1 MDERRKHRRLPIKEK
16 TTLAKTDSQAPCLL
30 VDISPGGMKAML
42 NSDVKVGDIISG
54 QFKIL
59 PNAGPFYVKGTI
71 TWVRPLKE
79 KTADANYEIGVK
91 FTRINTIP
99 F

>member
-1 MDERRKHRRLPIKEK
+1 MEERRKHRRLTIKE
-16 TTLAKTDSQAPCLL
+16 TTTIQKADSRAPCLL
-30 VDISPGGMKAML
+30 VDISPGGMKAL
-42 NSDVKVGDIISG
+42 LDSDVKVGDTVSG
-54 QFKIL
+54 QLKIL

-79 KTADANYEIGVK
+79 PTADANFEIGVK
-91 FTRINTIP
+91 FTNINTIP